1 MIVRVLRGH
10 VEPNHATMLWGQL
23 SERLA
28 HADVPEGQLSATFGR
43 QVHGDGTESFVYVTT
58 WRDVESIYAWAGG
71 ADLVSTPRFLRGLE
85 ELVDRFEV
93 QHYLGFQPDEPA
105 GDKIVEQ
112 REPGRVTSSQARTGR
127 TQAAPVGVP
136 R

>member
-1 MIVRVLRGH
+1 VIVRVLRGH

-28 HADVPEGQLSATFGR
+28 HAEVPEGQLSATFGR

-58 WRDVESIYAWAGG
+58 WRDVESIYTWAGG

-85 ELVDRFEV
+85 ELVDGFEV
-93 QHYLGFQPDEPA
+93 QHYLGFEPDEPA
-105 GDKIVEQ
+105 DDQVVEQ
-112 REPGRVTSSQARTGR
+112 REPGRVTSSPARTGR
-127 TQAAPVGVP
+127 TQGLPVGAP

>member
-28 HADVPEGQLSATFGR
+28 HSEVPEGQLSATFGR

-58 WRDVESIYAWAGG
+58 WRDVESIYAWVGG
-71 ADLVSTPRFLRGLE
+71 PDLVSTPRFLLGLE
-85 ELVDRFEV
+85 ELVDGFEV
-93 QHYLGFQPDEPA
+93 QHYLGFEPDEPA
-105 GDKIVEQ
+105 DYQVVEQ
-112 REPGRVTSSQARTGR
+112 REPGRVTASPAQAVRTR
-127 TQAAPVGVP
+127 GVSIGAS

>member
-1 MIVRVLRGH
+1 VIVRVLRGH

-28 HADVPEGQLSATFGR
+28 HAEVPEGQLSLTFGR

-58 WRDVESIYAWAGG
+58 WRDVESIYAWVGG
-71 ADLVSTPRFLRGLE
+71 PDLVSTPRFLQGLE
-85 ELVDRFEV
+85 ELVDGFEV
-93 QHYLGFQPDEPA
+93 QHYLGFEADEPS
-105 GDKIVEQ
+105 DCQVVEQ
-112 REPGRVTSSQARTGR
+112 REPERVTSSPARTVR
-127 TQAAPVGVP
+127 TPGVPVGVP